1 MMISGSLHQKHDTK
15 WSEKNN
21 IQHQNHVSNLS
32 SYINV
37 RSSRGI
43 GIFTLLLRTKRFRCT
58 CLCRPSKLAPDC
70 FELLGTRIGRQLQRT
85 EHLAFCLSFCLFFC
99 GQTTPS
105 SGCKKPNQGTS
116 RVNVVWFSEKFGE
129 LRLKAF
135 SYVIIILWYPMISYD
150 VCFFFWRMH
159 LISGIIPTFDTQHQ
173 YHQIQKVSKPSNH
186 PPNKYTSASETKH
199 ESSMPWTIAMVGCHI
214 CLVSHARWDAKQ
226 TTNSHDIEFSVCV
239 WLVYLT
245 FQYPARNSISKIIY
259 DF

>member
-150 VCFFFWRMH
+150 VCFFFAGC
-159 LISGIIPTFDTQHQ
+159 ISFPVLFQHSIHNTNTIKYKKYQNHQIIPPTN
-173 YHQIQKVSKPSNH
+173 IPALLKPNMKVVC
-186 PPNKYTSASETKH
+186 H
-199 ESSMPWTIAMVGCHI
+199 EPLPW
-214 CLVSHARWDAKQ
+214 SDA
-226 TTNSHDIEFSVCV
+226 T
-239 WLVYLT
+239 Y
-245 FQYPARNSISKIIY
+245 A
-259 DF
+259 

>member
-135 SYVIIILWYPMISYD
+135 SYVIIILWYPMMSA
-150 VCFFFWRMH
+150 FFLQDASHFRYYSN
-159 LISGIIPTFDTQHQ
+159 IRYTTPI
-173 YHQIQKVSKPSNH
+173 PSN
-186 PPNKYTSASETKH
+186 TKSIKTIK
-199 ESSMPWTIAMVGCHI
+199 SSPQQIYQRFWN
-214 CLVSHARWDAKQ
+214 Q
-226 TTNSHDIEFSVCV
+226 T
-239 WLVYLT
+239 W
-245 FQYPARNSISKIIY
+245 K
-259 DF
+259 